1 MHHDTFPAAQGQKT
15 KDVMNK
21 NLEKEQIRTIV
32 AELLLLERLSSSVLN
47 QTKSDCAQ
55 IWIKMSLVC
64 VMLYIKQTKILLSST
79 EMFWKAVADNLAT
92 LSEIAQCSSTCLVGS
107 QFSEHD
113 NVYISAKLL
122 NNALRLNCT
131 LEVMPVW
138 TL

>member
-15 KDVMNK
+15 KEVMNK

-79 EMFWKAVADNLAT
+79 EMF
-92 LSEIAQCSSTCLVGS
+92 
-107 QFSEHD
+107 
-113 NVYISAKLL
+113 
-122 NNALRLNCT
+122 
-131 LEVMPVW
+131 
-138 TL
+138 